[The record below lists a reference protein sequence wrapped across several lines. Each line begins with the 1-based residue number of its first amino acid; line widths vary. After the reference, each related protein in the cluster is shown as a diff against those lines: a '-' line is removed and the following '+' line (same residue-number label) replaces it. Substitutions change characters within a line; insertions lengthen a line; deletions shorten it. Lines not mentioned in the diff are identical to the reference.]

1 MVTTALLALL
11 LAAPA
16 RTAAPTPPPQPPQVP
31 GAPIPPAPI
40 ERKRLGEW
48 PARPSGKTVTLDE
61 HMSVD
66 DALEKIAAA
75 AGWNLIANTGR
86 LGDHTLIVTMRN
98 APVEEALDAVLEGS
112 PLVATRRGNSVTVAP
127 GLPGPQP
134 EIPVLSGFDKPT
146 GKRFTGDFTDT
157 PVDQAL
163 RKVADAAGLSVVF
176 PSGVR
181 GFVNGHFKEAPVEDV
196 LRVVLSQAGLVASRE
211 GSILNVARE
220 GGRSLVIRGGKRNF
234 AFNVE
239 VPSADVGRQIEQ
251 SMREAER
258 AQRDAERHQRE
269 MDRAEADA
277 ERGDEGKG
285 GRHRRGGDRVLR
297 GDQVIGPGER
307 ARDVVVLGGNVRLD
321 PGATAQQV
329 TAIMGSVDLGP
340 GASTDGEV
348 VAIGGDIHV
357 APGARVG
364 GDAVSIGGKIVIDES
379 GEVEGQ
385 QTSIDVPGLGGLLT
399 IAGARPWHSVR
410 HSPLLSIASALTQF
424 AVFFGLGLLLMVVFP
439 RRLDALTGSLVNA
452 PLKAALTGLLGTLA
466 LPVAALLL
474 VVTVVGIPLIAVLV
488 LAVALAGVMG
498 YTALAL
504 FFGRALPFRFERG
517 APIIQLAIGTAILV
531 AIGRI
536 PILGFLSW
544 MAAWLFVFGA
554 VLRTRFGQPPTAP
567 PPPVYGTTVPPPMPP
582 PATGTAAS

>member
-16 RTAAPTPPPQPPQVP
+16 RTAAPTPPQPPQVP
-31 GAPIPPAPI
+31 AAPIPPGRV
-40 ERKRLGEW
+40 EQKRLGDW

-66 DALEKIAAA
+66 DALEQIAAA

-86 LGDHTLIVTMRN
+86 LGDRNLIVTMRN
-98 APVEEALDAVLEGS
+98 AAVEEAFDAVLEGS

-127 GLPGPQP
+127 GLPAPPP

-146 GKRFTGDFTDT
+146 GKRFTGDFTDA

-181 GFVNGHFKEAPVEDV
+181 GFVNGHFREAPVEDV
-196 LRVVLSQAGLVASRE
+196 LRVVLAQAGLVAARE

-234 AFNVE
+234 AFNSPPNV
-239 VPSADVGRQIEQ
+239 DVGREIER
-251 SMREAER
+251 STREAER
-258 AQRDAERHQRE
+258 AQRDAERHRRE
-269 MDRAEADA
+269 LDRAQSDA
-277 ERGDEGKG
+277 ERGDEGNA

-297 GDQVIGPGER
+297 GNQVIGPGER

-321 PGATAQQV
+321 PGATAQRV

-357 APGARVG
+357 APGARVA

-385 QTSIDVPGLGGLLT
+385 QTSIDIPGLGGLLT
-399 IAGARPWHSVR
+399 IAGTRPWQSVR

-439 RRLDALTGSLVNA
+439 RRLDALIGSLVNA
-452 PLKAALTGLLGTLA
+452 PVKAVLTGLLGTLS
-466 LPVAALLL
+466 LPIAALLL

-498 YTALAL
+498 YAALAL

-517 APIIQLAIGTAILV
+517 APIIQLTIGTAILV
-531 AIGRI
+531 AIGQI

-567 PPPVYGTTVPPPMPP
+567 PPVYGTTVPPPMPP
-582 PATGTAAS
+582 PATGTAAK